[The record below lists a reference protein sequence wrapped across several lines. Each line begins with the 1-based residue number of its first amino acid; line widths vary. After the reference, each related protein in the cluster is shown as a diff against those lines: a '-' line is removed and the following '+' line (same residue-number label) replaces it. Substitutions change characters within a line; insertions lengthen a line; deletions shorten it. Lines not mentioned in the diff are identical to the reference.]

1 MKQYGY
7 CRAVPGLPGIGE
19 QVSFLKQAGV
29 EVQDIFV
36 DCNGDLS
43 CWPEF
48 SKLKANLTR
57 QDTVVVYGLWSFG
70 ATSGEIAQKWDS
82 LTQSVKCRVDVLNC
96 HTLSTAHCRDVDKTI
111 IERVNSAALSQLAYM
126 DSRRGRQ
133 GRPPIERPKE
143 FSEVYR
149 LVQERRITNREAMRR
164 LGLKPNT
171 YYKFVCE
178 EKEGSHHEREFD
190 FQRSYGSV
198 DSKPIQSVDATEARS
213 KND

>member
-7 CRAVPGLPGIGE
+7 CRAVPGLPSTGE
-19 QVSFLKQAGV
+19 QVSVLKQAGI

-36 DCNGDLS
+36 DYKNSELS

-48 SKLKANLTR
+48 SKLKANLTQ
-57 QDTVVVYGLWSFG
+57 QDTVVVCGLWSLG

-82 LTQSVKCRVDVLNC
+82 LTQSVKCYVDVLNC
-96 HTLSTAHCRDVDKTI
+96 HALSTARCRDVDKTI
-111 IERVNSAALSQLAYM
+111 IEQVNSAALSQLAYM

-133 GRPPIERPKE
+133 GRPPVECPKE

-149 LVQERRITNREAMRR
+149 LVQEGRITNREAMHG

-171 YYKFVCE
+171 YYKFVRE
-178 EKEGSHHEREFD
+178 EKE
-190 FQRSYGSV
+190 RSS
-198 DSKPIQSVDATEARS
+198 P
-213 KND
+213 